1 MGRPHIEFVQ
11 SQVLPW
17 GPSPW
22 PGYYA
27 GTEIKVLSRDEGSG
41 ESSLLVRYPPG
52 WSRGKPEHL
61 SVDEELFVL
70 GGSLDIN
77 GVTYR
82 EHCYAH
88 LPLGFARGSAS
99 AQDGAVVLTFLSGE
113 PKTASGAPASG
124 LYDETRLVE
133 RIDALTSPLS
143 DDFRVLGVEPTDD
156 IADGLTAA
164 AFLLFREDPY
174 SHEQTWIL
182 CARPLWQGGVEEIH
196 PVVEEMYL
204 VAGEMAADT
213 GFMMPGAYFWRPP
226 GERHGPFGSKTG
238 NTMFFR
244 TKGGPLSTVFPD
256 TGKRLSWT
264 PEHCPILPPEL
275 RQYGAKPG
283 VETICY

>member
-11 SQVLPW
+11 SQALPW
-17 GPSPW
+17 APSPW

-27 GTEIKVLSRDEGSG
+27 GTEIKVLSRDVGSG
-41 ESSLLVRYPPG
+41 EASLLVRYPAG
-52 WSRGKPEHL
+52 WSRDGAEHL

-77 GVTYR
+77 GVTYSDQ
-82 EHCYAH
+82 CYAH
-88 LPLGFARGSAS
+88 LPVGFPRASVSAS
-99 AQDGAVVLTFLSGE
+99 DGPVVLTFVSGD
-113 PKTASGAPASG
+113 PKTESGAPAPG
-124 LYDETRLVE
+124 LYDEARLVE

-204 VAGEMAADT
+204 VAGEMVAEA
-213 GFMMPGAYFWRPP
+213 PI
-226 GERHGPFGSKTG
+226 S
-238 NTMFFR
+238 
-244 TKGGPLSTVFPD
+244 GGPAVSVTAPLARRPATRCSSAPRAD
-256 TGKRLSWT
+256 
-264 PEHCPILPPEL
+264 P
-275 RQYGAKPG
+275 
-283 VETICY
+283 